1 MASAWSMALRQ
12 TPGRATAA
20 PTTSTAPVGITMPS
34 LPQLPSID
42 DARAPNAA
50 GRTWIG
56 QQLSVLP
63 GRYQPV
69 IDQARLNAQHNLAG
83 YGGVTIGDDNRA
95 TFDPN
100 AKLGQREK
108 QAVQGEENAANAR
121 GLLFSSFANQNI
133 GAALV
138 RMNEEKR
145 AIVNQFAA
153 QINNTLMSQ
162 ASEATSLVSDWV
174 RLYGEDSRYLLE
186 NPPPAPVAP
195 VPAAPVAPPDP
206 FGGAARAADQS
217 PIIWKGAN
225 YPNLA
230 TLQARHP
237 GQPLGVRQAGD
248 GSYVVVIGPGNAV
261 NPMLS
266 SPWAW
271 GRPGNT
277 TRAGAR

>member
-12 TPGRATAA
+12 SPGYGVAA
-20 PTTSTAPVGITMPS
+20 PTTSQAAPTIAIPS
-34 LPQLPSID
+34 LPSMPSID

-50 GRTWIG
+50 GRTWVG
-56 QQLSVLP
+56 QQLGALP
-63 GRYQPV
+63 GRYTPI
-69 IDQARLNAQHNLAG
+69 IDQARVNARANLAG
-83 YGGVTIGDDNRA
+83 YGGVSISDDNRV

-153 QINNTLMSQ
+153 QINNTLMTQ

-174 RLYGEDSRYLLE
+174 RMYGEDSRYLLE

-195 VPAAPVAPPDP
+195 VQTPPPTQEEFVAANNGMTP
-206 FGGAARAADQS
+206 
-217 PIIWKGAN
+217 
-225 YPNLA
+225 
-230 TLQARHP
+230 
-237 GQPLGVRQAGD
+237 
-248 GSYVVVIGPGNAV
+248 GPGGSWTPAPGTRV
-261 NPMLS
+261 ETVRNP
-266 SPWAW
+266 SPSQITALKKK
-271 GRPGNT
+271 GYKK
-277 TRAGAR
+277 AGASWGNNVWVLRY

>member
-12 TPGRATAA
+12 SPGYGVAA
-20 PTTSTAPVGITMPS
+20 PTTSQAAPTIAIPS
-34 LPQLPSID
+34 LPSMPSID

-50 GRTWIG
+50 GRTWLG
-56 QQLSVLP
+56 QQLGSLP
-63 GRYQPV
+63 SRYTPI
-69 IDQARLNAQHNLAG
+69 IDQARITARSNLAG
-83 YGGVTIGDDNRA
+83 YGGVTIGDDNTV

-153 QINNTLMSQ
+153 QINNTLMTQ
-162 ASEATSLVSDWV
+162 ASEATNLVTEWV
-174 RLYGEDSRYLLE
+174 RMYGEDSRYLLE

-195 VPAAPVAPPDP
+195 VETPPPTQEEFVAANN
-206 FGGAARAADQS
+206 GAT
-217 PIIWKGAN
+217 P
-225 YPNLA
+225 
-230 TLQARHP
+230 
-237 GQPLGVRQAGD
+237 
-248 GSYVVVIGPGNAV
+248 GPGGSWTPAPGTRV
-261 NPMLS
+261 ETVRNP
-266 SPWAW
+266 SPSQITALKKK
-271 GRPGNT
+271 GYKK
-277 TRAGAR
+277 AGASWGNNVWVLRY

>member
-12 TPGRATAA
+12 SPGYGTAA
-20 PTTSTAPVGITMPS
+20 PTTSQAAPTIAIPS
-34 LPQLPSID
+34 LPSMPSID

-50 GRTWIG
+50 GRTWLG
-56 QQLSVLP
+56 QQLSALP
-63 GRYQPV
+63 GRYTPI
-69 IDQARLNAQHNLAG
+69 IDQARVNARANLAG
-83 YGGVTIGDDNRA
+83 YGGVSISDDNRV

-153 QINNTLMSQ
+153 QINNTLMTQ

-174 RLYGEDSRYLLE
+174 RMYGEDSRYLLE
-186 NPPPAPVAP
+186 NPPPAPPPPPELDPSQWRSPEMHPGNPDGLAFVNPAT
-195 VPAAPVAPPDP
+195 VPSAPPRASMTYLDFLRGRKSTAALARKWDAQYNYGRR
-206 FGGAARAADQS
+206 FGGS
-217 PIIWKGAN
+217 
-225 YPNLA
+225 
-230 TLQARHP
+230 
-237 GQPLGVRQAGD
+237 
-248 GSYVVVIGPGNAV
+248 
-261 NPMLS
+261 
-266 SPWAW
+266 
-271 GRPGNT
+271 
-277 TRAGAR
+277 